1 MEFYHVISDIP
12 KQAGERFL
20 LDESHPN
27 RVHQRVYEQIQTVE
41 EILRDPDGHAGDELP
56 HAVDVALRELAME
69 KVRREKYPQYP
80 SRMAALYVSGTYGEA
95 EQWGDYFTRIGR
107 PVWGIAKIRVSGR
120 IFEGDACNCFDG
132 SVYEEE
138 NLRRAEHYWRNDPNE
153 DGVNPIREIL
163 VDGDIEVI
171 EIMKEINANIP
182 AGR

>member
-12 KQAGERFL
+12 KRAGEHFL

-27 RVHQRVYEQIQTVE
+27 RVHQRVYEQMQTVE
-41 EILRDPDGHAGDELP
+41 EILRDPEAHAGDELS

-69 KVRREKYPQYP
+69 KVRREKYLQYP

-95 EQWGDYFTRIGR
+95 EQWGDYFAQIGR

-120 IFEGDACNCFDG
+120 VFEGDACNCFDG
-132 SVYEEE
+132 TVNEEE

-163 VDGDIEVI
+163 VDGDIEVV
-171 EIMKEINANIP
+171 EILKEINANIP
-182 AGR
+182 GTT